1 MQLHLDGST
10 SIEAEKEIV
19 FNKLTDVK
27 FIAGTLPDAEEVK
40 IIDSNTLEAKLKV
53 RVAVVTSTLKLRMSI
68 DDTEP
73 SSRAKLVAEASGS
86 GSHLTISSTFEL
98 AGSRPT
104 ALSWSAD
111 AEITGVMAGL
121 GSSILKGFATKKV
134 GEIFAGITK
143 ALEAEAA

>member
-10 SIEAEKEIV
+10 SIDAEREIV
-19 FNKLTDVK
+19 FKKLTDVK
-27 FIAGTLPDAEEVK
+27 FIAGTLPDAEDVN
-40 IIDSNTLEAKLKV
+40 IIDATTLEARLKV

-68 DDTEP
+68 ADAEP
-73 SSRAKLVAEASGS
+73 TTRAKLVAEASGS

-98 AGSRPT
+98 TGSRPT
-104 ALSWSAD
+104 TLSWSAN
-111 AEITGVMAGL
+111 AEISGVMAGL

-134 GEIFAGITK
+134 GEIFEGITK